1 MIGEGRK
8 GFSILIQVGRRLNV
22 DREENINIY
31 SLDRTGY

>member
-8 GFSILIQVGRRLNV
+8 GFRILIQVGRTLNV

-31 SLDRTGY
+31 SLDLTGY